1 MNVPVAGSIRGI
13 GTDLVSV
20 ARIASAL
27 ADHGDRFR
35 ARVLT
40 PDERRDFSGKS
51 APERKTDAQVEARW
65 LAKRW
70 AAKEAVAKAFGTGIG
85 GELSFQDIVIGREP
99 SGRPTLSFRGKG
111 VELARQRGVRRAHL
125 SLSDEGDNALAFV
138 ILEG

>member
-1 MNVPVAGSIRGI
+1 MNIPVAGSIRGI

-35 ARVLT
+35 ARVLVLE
-40 PDERRDFSGKS
+40 ERRDLSGKT
-51 APERKTDAQVEARW
+51 ADAEARW

-111 VELARQRGVRRAHL
+111 IELARQRGVLRAHL
-125 SLSDEGDNALAFV
+125 SLSDEGDTALAFV

>member
-1 MNVPVAGSIRGI
+1 MNVPVGGSIRGI

-35 ARVLT
+35 ARLLV
-40 PDERRDFSGKS
+40 PEERRDFAGK
-51 APERKTDAQVEARW
+51 AADAEARW

-99 SGRPTLSFRGKG
+99 SGRPTLSFRGNG
-111 VELARQRGVRRAHL
+111 IELARQRGVLRAHL
-125 SLSDEGDNALAFV
+125 SLSDEGDTALAFV

>member
-35 ARVLT
+35 ARVLV
-40 PDERRDFSGKS
+40 PEERRDLSGK
-51 APERKTDAQVEARW
+51 TVDAEVRW

-85 GELSFQDIVIGREP
+85 GELSFQDIEIGREP

-111 VELARQRGVRRAHL
+111 IELARQRGVLHAHL
-125 SLSDEGDNALAFV
+125 SLSDEGDTALAFV